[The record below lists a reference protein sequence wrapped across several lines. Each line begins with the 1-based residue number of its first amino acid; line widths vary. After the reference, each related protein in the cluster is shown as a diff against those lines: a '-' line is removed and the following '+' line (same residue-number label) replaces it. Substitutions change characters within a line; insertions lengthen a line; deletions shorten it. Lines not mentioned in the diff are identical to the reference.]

1 MKPDPSAAPDV
12 AVTAMRLDAWLA
24 QASDALA
31 AASAWQQLADESPRR
46 EAQWLLA
53 SLLNKSMAWL
63 QIGGDVLLTPAQQE
77 QAQRWLQRRCSG
89 EPLAYI
95 TGEQEFWSLPL
106 RVSPATLIPRADTE
120 TLVETAL
127 ALHAQHLKALPAC
140 RLLDM
145 GTGSGAVALALAS
158 ELNRPLQ
165 ASVVERAGLEPAA
178 VEVTAVDCSADALAV
193 ARSNGETLRLPVRW
207 LASDW
212 FAALTGERFHLIVSN
227 PPYIDAADPHL
238 AALQHEPASALVAA
252 QSGLADLYILIE
264 QSPDYLMVDAWL
276 LLEHGYQ
283 QAGSVRAA
291 LQSRGFVDV
300 QSWRDLGG
308 HPRVSGGRWPTQE
321 RPGHAQ

>member
-1 MKPDPSAAPDV
+1 MKPDPSVVPDV

-63 QIGGDVLLTPAQQE
+63 QIGGDVLLTPAQLE
-77 QAQRWLQRRCSG
+77 QAQHWLQRRCSG

-95 TGEQEFWSLPL
+95 TGEQEFWSLSL

-127 ALHAQHLKALPAC
+127 ALYTQHLKALPAC

-158 ELNRPLQ
+158 ELSRPLRPTSNS
-165 ASVVERAGLEPAA
+165 AHEPAT
-178 VEVTAVDCSADALAV
+178 VEVTAVERSAEALAV
-193 ARSNGETLRLPVRW
+193 ARSNGETLQLPVRW

-212 FAALTGERFHLIVSN
+212 FSALTGERFHLIVSN
-227 PPYIDAADPHL
+227 PPYIDAADSHL
-238 AALQHEPASALVAA
+238 AALQHEPVSALVAA

-264 QSPDYLMVDAWL
+264 QSPDYLMGDAWL

-308 HPRVSGGRWPTQE
+308 HERVSGGRWPTQE
-321 RPGHAQ
+321 HPGHAQ